1 MSNSFPVILI
11 TGASS
16 GIGEMTARLFARR
29 GYRVA
34 ITARRLERLEQ
45 IASEIRAAGGEAFPV
60 QSDVSDPASIE
71 MMVKTTLEHYGQI
84 DILFNNAGFGRLGWL
99 ENLDPAR
106 DIKAQLDTNLLG
118 LIYCSRAVL
127 PHMVNRRQGHII
139 NMSSIAGLVGTP
151 TYSIYA
157 ASKFGVRGFSQALRR
172 EVSIWG
178 VQVSTIFPGGV
189 ETEFAEK
196 SGSTKRKTGISTP
209 RWLRLTPEQV
219 AEAVYRLARRPR
231 AIAVVPWMMRYS
243 VWLNNMVPGLVDKI
257 IERRFVK
264 PERGL

>member
-1 MSNSFPVILI
+1 MSLSPVILI

-16 GIGEMTARLFARR
+16 GIGETTARLFARR

-34 ITARRLERLEQ
+34 ITARRLERLET
-45 IASEIRAAGGEAFPV
+45 IASEIRASGGDAFPI
-60 QSDVSDPASIE
+60 QSDVSDAKSIDQ
-71 MMVKTTLEHYGQI
+71 MVKAVLDHFGQI

-99 ENLDPAR
+99 ENLDPTR
-106 DIKAQLDTNLLG
+106 DIKAQLDTNLTG

-127 PHMVNRRQGHII
+127 PHMIHRRQGHII
-139 NMSSIAGLVGTP
+139 NMSSVSGLVGTP
-151 TYSIYA
+151 TYTIYA

-178 VQVSTIFPGGV
+178 IKVSAIFPGGV
-189 ETEFAEK
+189 ETEFAQK

-209 RWLRLTPEQV
+209 RWLRLTSEQV
-219 AEAVYRLARRPR
+219 AVAVYRLARHPR

-243 VWLNNMVPGLVDKI
+243 VWLNNMVPGLVDKL